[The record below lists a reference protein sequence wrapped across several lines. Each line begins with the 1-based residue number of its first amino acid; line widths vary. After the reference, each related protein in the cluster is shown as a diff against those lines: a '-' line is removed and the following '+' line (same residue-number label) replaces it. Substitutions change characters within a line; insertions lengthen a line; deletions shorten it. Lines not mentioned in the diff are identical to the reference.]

1 MIGLL
6 DFLSEALAPETHF
19 DFRIHGLEFAR
30 APAVRSDSR
39 SDKSEIENIIDHQIA
54 SPKLV
59 YHF

>member
-1 MIGLL
+1 MILFL
-6 DFLSEALAPETHF
+6 DILFVVLAPEAHF
-19 DFRIHGLEFAR
+19 DFRIYGLEFAR

-39 SDKSEIENIIDHQIA
+39 SDKMEIENIINHQIA

>member
-1 MIGLL
+1 MILFL
-6 DFLSEALAPETHF
+6 DILFVVLAPEAHF

-39 SDKSEIENIIDHQIA
+39 SDKMEIENIINHQIA